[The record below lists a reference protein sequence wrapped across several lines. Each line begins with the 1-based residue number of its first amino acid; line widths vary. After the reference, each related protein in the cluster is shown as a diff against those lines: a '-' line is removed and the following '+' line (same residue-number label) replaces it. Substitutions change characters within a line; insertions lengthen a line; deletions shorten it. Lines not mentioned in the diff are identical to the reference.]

1 MAARNWTPEQRAR
14 QAAIIHGW
22 QPWKHSTGAR
32 TPDGK
37 ARSSRNAFRYTH
49 RKGFIFARWL
59 ARQANNLRT
68 GKPYASMIEVQHRAR
83 LCGVNFRES

>member
-1 MAARNWTPEQRAR
+1 MAARNWTPEQRAK

-37 ARSSRNAFRYTH
+37 ARSSRNAFRATI
-49 RKGFIFARWL
+49 RKHQLFARWIL
-59 ARQANNLRT
+59 KQGNRLRA
-68 GKPYASMIEVQHRAR
+68 GKSCATIEETRLR
-83 LCGVNFRES
+83 GKLCGVDL